1 MNKIC
6 PLRCTNLTPFLRKLH
21 GSAWIVLCRR
31 NDAGGQDGV
40 LQAPPLESHGV
51 ARVALDGVQRP
62 VARTPSAGSNR
73 RRPRVARPSVRSRRT
88 LPIRWVFLM
97 AVPHRP
103 FSAPLRC
110 AQPDPVEHG
119 EGEPD
124 PLASAAERPRAG
136 APVEVPAGEALDALA
151 ETAQDLSH
159 AATMQDVQRV
169 VRTAARRL
177 TAADGATLVLRD
189 GDECFYADEDA
200 IEPLW
205 KGERFPLSTCIS
217 GWSMLNGEAAA
228 IEDIYA
234 DDRIPHDAYRET
246 FVKSLLMVPIVAR
259 EPIGAIGVYWAR
271 QHLATESQIALVR
284 ALAASTA
291 VALEHARMGEQLTL
305 SAQENARLSQEVER
319 RRSTEEDLRELC
331 ERDALTGLLNRRAW
345 DMSLTSSLRKRRQPM
360 YVALID
366 LDHFKA
372 FNDRHG
378 HPAGDALLRRA
389 AVAWRSALR
398 TADVLARYGGE
409 EFAIL
414 LAGCSAESAL
424 EIIERVREAT
434 VDDQSVSIGLATW
447 DGRESA
453 ESLVYRADKALYQA
467 KHDGRNRVVLAA

>member
-1 MNKIC
+1 M
-6 PLRCTNLTPFLRKLH
+6 
-21 GSAWIVLCRR
+21 S
-31 NDAGGQDGV
+31 
-40 LQAPPLESHGV
+40 
-51 ARVALDGVQRP
+51 
-62 VARTPSAGSNR
+62 
-73 RRPRVARPSVRSRRT
+73 
-88 LPIRWVFLM
+88 
-97 AVPHRP
+97 HRP
-103 FSAPLRC
+103 FSVPLRS
-110 AQPDPVEHG
+110 AQPDPLEHRD
-119 EGEPD
+119 GEPD
-124 PLASAAERPRAG
+124 SSASDDDEHPVAG
-136 APVEVPAGEALDALA
+136 APVEEVPAGEALNTLA
-151 ETAQDLSH
+151 ETTQDLSR
-159 AATMQDVQRV
+159 AATMQDVQRI

-189 GDECFYADEDA
+189 AEECFYVDEDA

-205 KGERFPLSTCIS
+205 KGRRFPLSTCIS
-217 GWSMLNGEAAA
+217 GWSMLNGEPAA

-234 DDRIPHDAYRET
+234 DDRIPHDAYRAT

-259 EPIGAIGVYWAR
+259 EPIGAIGLYWAR
-271 QHLATESQIALVR
+271 HHLATESQVALIR

-291 VALEHARMGEQLTL
+291 VALEHVRMGEQLTR
-305 SAQENARLSQEVER
+305 SAQENERLTQEVER

-345 DMSLTSSLRKRRQPM
+345 DLSLTSSLRKRRRPM

-372 FNDRHG
+372 FNDRYG

-434 VDDQSVSIGLATW
+434 VDDESVSIGLATW

>member
-1 MNKIC
+1 MVV
-6 PLRCTNLTPFLRKLH
+6 
-21 GSAWIVLCRR
+21 S
-31 NDAGGQDGV
+31 
-40 LQAPPLESHGV
+40 
-51 ARVALDGVQRP
+51 
-62 VARTPSAGSNR
+62 
-73 RRPRVARPSVRSRRT
+73 
-88 LPIRWVFLM
+88 
-97 AVPHRP
+97 HRP
-103 FSAPLRC
+103 FSVPLRR

-119 EGEPD
+119 EGEAD
-124 PLASAAERPRAG
+124 PVASGAEHPGAG
-136 APVEVPAGEALDALA
+136 APVEEVPAGEALNALA

-169 VRTAARRL
+169 VRAAARRL
-177 TAADGATLVLRD
+177 TAADGATLILRD
-189 GDECFYADEDA
+189 GEECFYLDEDA

-205 KGERFPLSTCIS
+205 KGRRFPLSTCIS
-217 GWSMLNGEAAA
+217 GWSMLNGEPAV

-234 DDRIPHDAYRET
+234 DDRIPHDAYRAT
-246 FVKSLLMVPIVAR
+246 FVKSLLMVPIVGR
-259 EPIGAIGVYWAR
+259 EPIGAIGLYWAR
-271 QHLATESQIALVR
+271 HHLATESQIALIR

-291 VALEHARMGEQLTL
+291 VALEHVRMGEQLTR
-305 SAQENARLSQEVER
+305 SAQENARLTQEVER

-331 ERDALTGLLNRRAW
+331 ERDPLTGLLNRRAW

-434 VDDQSVSIGLATW
+434 VDDESVSIGLATW

>member
-1 MNKIC
+1 
-6 PLRCTNLTPFLRKLH
+6 
-21 GSAWIVLCRR
+21 
-31 NDAGGQDGV
+31 
-40 LQAPPLESHGV
+40 
-51 ARVALDGVQRP
+51 
-62 VARTPSAGSNR
+62 
-73 RRPRVARPSVRSRRT
+73 
-88 LPIRWVFLM
+88 
-97 AVPHRP
+97 
-103 FSAPLRC
+103 
-110 AQPDPVEHG
+110 
-119 EGEPD
+119 
-124 PLASAAERPRAG
+124 
-136 APVEVPAGEALDALA
+136 
-151 ETAQDLSH
+151 
-159 AATMQDVQRV
+159 
-169 VRTAARRL
+169 
-177 TAADGATLVLRD
+177 
-189 GDECFYADEDA
+189 
-200 IEPLW
+200 
-205 KGERFPLSTCIS
+205 
-217 GWSMLNGEAAA
+217 MLNGEPAV

-234 DDRIPHDAYRET
+234 DDRIPHDAYRAT
-246 FVKSLLMVPIVAR
+246 FVKSLLMVPIVGR
-259 EPIGAIGVYWAR
+259 EPIGAIGLYWAR
-271 QHLATESQIALVR
+271 HHLATESQIALIR

-291 VALEHARMGEQLTL
+291 VALEHVRMGEQLTR
-305 SAQENARLSQEVER
+305 SAQENARLTQEVER

-331 ERDALTGLLNRRAW
+331 ERDPLTGLLNRRAW

-434 VDDQSVSIGLATW
+434 VDDESVSIGLATW

>member
-1 MNKIC
+1 MAVSHHPISV
-6 PLRCTNLTPFLRKLH
+6 PLRP
-21 GSAWIVLCRR
+21 
-31 NDAGGQDGV
+31 
-40 LQAPPLESHGV
+40 
-51 ARVALDGVQRP
+51 
-62 VARTPSAGSNR
+62 
-73 RRPRVARPSVRSRRT
+73 
-88 LPIRWVFLM
+88 
-97 AVPHRP
+97 
-103 FSAPLRC
+103 
-110 AQPDPVEHG
+110 AQPDPGRHG
-119 EGEPD
+119 EGEGEGD
-124 PLASAAERPRAG
+124 SIASGAERPGAR
-136 APVEVPAGEALDALA
+136 APVEEVPAGEALNALA
-151 ETAQDLSH
+151 EATQDLSR

-189 GDECFYADEDA
+189 GEECFYVDEDA

-205 KGERFPLSTCIS
+205 KGQRFPLSTCIS
-217 GWSMLNGEAAA
+217 GWSMLNGEPAA
-228 IEDIYA
+228 IEDVYA
-234 DDRIPHDAYRET
+234 DERIPHDAYSAT

-259 EPIGAIGVYWAR
+259 EPIGAIGLYWAR
-271 QHLATESQIALVR
+271 HHLATESQIALIR
-284 ALAASTA
+284 ALAGSTA
-291 VALEHARMGEQLTL
+291 VALEHVRMGEQLTR
-305 SAQENARLSQEVER
+305 SAQENARLTREVER

-331 ERDALTGLLNRRAW
+331 ERDPLTGLLNRRAW
-345 DMSLTSSLRKRRQPM
+345 DISLTSSLRKRRQPM

>member
-1 MNKIC
+1 M
-6 PLRCTNLTPFLRKLH
+6 
-21 GSAWIVLCRR
+21 S
-31 NDAGGQDGV
+31 
-40 LQAPPLESHGV
+40 
-51 ARVALDGVQRP
+51 
-62 VARTPSAGSNR
+62 
-73 RRPRVARPSVRSRRT
+73 
-88 LPIRWVFLM
+88 
-97 AVPHRP
+97 HRP
-103 FSAPLRC
+103 FSVPLRS
-110 AQPDPVEHG
+110 AQPDPLEHRA
-119 EGEPD
+119 GEPD
-124 PLASAAERPRAG
+124 SSASDDEHPLAG
-136 APVEVPAGEALDALA
+136 APVEEVPAGEALNTLA
-151 ETAQDLSH
+151 ETTQDLSR
-159 AATMQDVQRV
+159 AATMQDVQRI

-189 GDECFYADEDA
+189 AEECFYVDEDA

-205 KGERFPLSTCIS
+205 KGKRFPLSTCIS
-217 GWSMLNGEAAA
+217 GWSMLNGEPAA

-234 DDRIPHDAYRET
+234 DDRIPHDAYRAT

-259 EPIGAIGVYWAR
+259 EPIGAIGLYWAR
-271 QHLATESQIALVR
+271 HHLATESQVALIR

-291 VALEHARMGEQLTL
+291 VALEHVRMGEQLTR
-305 SAQENARLSQEVER
+305 SAQENERLTQEVER

-345 DMSLTSSLRKRRQPM
+345 DLSLTSSLRKRRQPM
-360 YVALID
+360 FVALID

-467 KHDGRNRVVLAA
+467 KHEGRNRVVLAA

>member
-1 MNKIC
+1 MAVSHHPISV
-6 PLRCTNLTPFLRKLH
+6 PLRP
-21 GSAWIVLCRR
+21 
-31 NDAGGQDGV
+31 
-40 LQAPPLESHGV
+40 
-51 ARVALDGVQRP
+51 
-62 VARTPSAGSNR
+62 
-73 RRPRVARPSVRSRRT
+73 
-88 LPIRWVFLM
+88 
-97 AVPHRP
+97 
-103 FSAPLRC
+103 
-110 AQPDPVEHG
+110 AQPDPGRHG
-119 EGEPD
+119 EGEGEGELD
-124 PLASAAERPRAG
+124 SIASGAERPGAR
-136 APVEVPAGEALDALA
+136 APVEEVPAGEALNALA
-151 ETAQDLSH
+151 ETTQDLSR

-189 GDECFYADEDA
+189 GEECFYVDEDA

-205 KGERFPLSTCIS
+205 KGQRFPLSTCIS
-217 GWSMLNGEAAA
+217 GWSMLNGEPAA
-228 IEDIYA
+228 IEDVYA
-234 DDRIPHDAYRET
+234 DERIPHDAYSAT

-259 EPIGAIGVYWAR
+259 EPIGAIGLYWAR
-271 QHLATESQIALVR
+271 HHLATESQIALIR
-284 ALAASTA
+284 ALAGSTA
-291 VALEHARMGEQLTL
+291 VALEHVRMGEQLTR
-305 SAQENARLSQEVER
+305 SAQENARLTREVER

-331 ERDALTGLLNRRAW
+331 ERDPLTGLLNRRAW
-345 DMSLTSSLRKRRQPM
+345 DISLTSSLRKRRQPM

>member
-1 MNKIC
+1 V
-6 PLRCTNLTPFLRKLH
+6 
-21 GSAWIVLCRR
+21 S
-31 NDAGGQDGV
+31 
-40 LQAPPLESHGV
+40 
-51 ARVALDGVQRP
+51 
-62 VARTPSAGSNR
+62 
-73 RRPRVARPSVRSRRT
+73 
-88 LPIRWVFLM
+88 
-97 AVPHRP
+97 HRP
-103 FSAPLRC
+103 FSVPLRS
-110 AQPDPVEHG
+110 AQPDPLEHRD
-119 EGEPD
+119 GEPD
-124 PLASAAERPRAG
+124 SSASDDEHPLAG
-136 APVEVPAGEALDALA
+136 APVEEVPAGEALNTLA
-151 ETAQDLSH
+151 ETTQDLSR
-159 AATMQDVQRV
+159 AATMQDVQRI

-189 GDECFYADEDA
+189 AEECFYVDEDA

-205 KGERFPLSTCIS
+205 KGKRFPLSTCIS
-217 GWSMLNGEAAA
+217 GWSMLNGEPAA

-234 DDRIPHDAYRET
+234 DDRIPHDAYRAT

-259 EPIGAIGVYWAR
+259 EPIGAIGLYWAR
-271 QHLATESQIALVR
+271 HHLATESQIALIR

-291 VALEHARMGEQLTL
+291 VALEHVRMGEQLTR
-305 SAQENARLSQEVER
+305 SAQENERLTQEVER

-345 DMSLTSSLRKRRQPM
+345 DLSLTSSLRKRRRPM

-434 VDDQSVSIGLATW
+434 VDDESVSIGLATW

>member
-1 MNKIC
+1 
-6 PLRCTNLTPFLRKLH
+6 
-21 GSAWIVLCRR
+21 
-31 NDAGGQDGV
+31 
-40 LQAPPLESHGV
+40 
-51 ARVALDGVQRP
+51 
-62 VARTPSAGSNR
+62 
-73 RRPRVARPSVRSRRT
+73 
-88 LPIRWVFLM
+88 M
-97 AVPHRP
+97 AVSHRP
-103 FSAPLRC
+103 ISVPFGRAKPDPGERGDGD
-110 AQPDPVEHG
+110 PDPVASGAEH
-119 EGEPD
+119 P
-124 PLASAAERPRAG
+124 AARAAG
-136 APVEVPAGEALDALA
+136 EVPADEALNALA
-151 ETAQDLSH
+151 ETAQDLSR

-169 VRTAARRL
+169 VGTAARRL

-189 GDECFYADEDA
+189 GEECFYVDEDA

-205 KGERFPLSTCIS
+205 KGKRFPLSTCIS
-217 GWSMLNGEAAA
+217 GWSMLNGEPAA

-259 EPIGAIGVYWAR
+259 EAIGAIGMYWAR
-271 QHLATESQIALVR
+271 HHRATESQIALIR
-284 ALAASTA
+284 ALAASAA
-291 VALEHARMGEQLTL
+291 VALEHVRMGEQLTR
-305 SAQENARLSQEVER
+305 STQENARLSQEVER

-331 ERDALTGLLNRRAW
+331 ERDPLTGLLNRRAW

-389 AVAWRSALR
+389 AVAWRGALR

-434 VDDQSVSIGLATW
+434 VDDQSVSIGLAIW

-467 KHDGRNRVVLAA
+467 KHDGRNRVVQAQ

>member
-1 MNKIC
+1 MAVSHHPISV
-6 PLRCTNLTPFLRKLH
+6 PLRP
-21 GSAWIVLCRR
+21 
-31 NDAGGQDGV
+31 
-40 LQAPPLESHGV
+40 
-51 ARVALDGVQRP
+51 
-62 VARTPSAGSNR
+62 
-73 RRPRVARPSVRSRRT
+73 
-88 LPIRWVFLM
+88 
-97 AVPHRP
+97 
-103 FSAPLRC
+103 
-110 AQPDPVEHG
+110 AQPDPGRHG
-119 EGEPD
+119 EGEGELD
-124 PLASAAERPRAG
+124 SIASGAERPGAR
-136 APVEVPAGEALDALA
+136 APVEEVPAGEALNALA
-151 ETAQDLSH
+151 EATQDLSH
-159 AATMQDVQRV
+159 AATMHDVQRV

-189 GDECFYADEDA
+189 GEECLYVDEDA

-205 KGERFPLSTCIS
+205 KGQRFPLSTCIS
-217 GWSMLNGEAAA
+217 GWSMINGEPAA

-234 DDRIPHDAYRET
+234 DDRIPHNAYSAT

-259 EPIGAIGVYWAR
+259 EPIGAIGLYWAR
-271 QHLATESQIALVR
+271 HHLATESQIALIR
-284 ALAASTA
+284 ALAGSTA
-291 VALEHARMGEQLTL
+291 VALEHVRMGEQLTR
-305 SAQENARLSQEVER
+305 SAQENARLTREVER

-331 ERDALTGLLNRRAW
+331 ERDPLTGLLNRRAW
-345 DMSLTSSLRKRRQPM
+345 DISLTSSLRKRRRPM

-467 KHDGRNRVVLAA
+467 KHDGRNRVVRAA